1 MNACTE
7 GSAFAIVVWRTYPH
21 IKMLKFLVLVRT
33 LATQATIYFIAV
45 TVVHIFT
52 LVASSLR
59 IVQTFARFSWCFMM
73 D

>member
-7 GSAFAIVVWRTYPH
+7 GSAFAIVVWCTYPH

-52 LVASSLR
+52 LVAS
-59 IVQTFARFSWCFMM
+59 
-73 D
+73 